1 MSILEIDTVLK
12 AKISTSVKTYQKWL
26 INDHLMT
33 HFFIAFFKDSD
44 NMYTRLIPKS
54 GCAGKKAENQE
65 AHSKSSA
72 SSDGQNHSPEY
83 DTRVG
88 KAIFRLSIIVEKIG
102 HLEKF

>member
-1 MSILEIDTVLK
+1 MV
-12 AKISTSVKTYQKWL
+12 
-26 INDHLMT
+26 DHLMT
-33 HFFIAFFKDSD
+33 HFYISIAFFKDSD

-72 SSDGQNHSPEY
+72 SSDGQNHSPES

-88 KAIFRLSIIVEKIG
+88 KAIFRLSIIAGKNWPFGKIQKILKLFVLFG
-102 HLEKF
+102 NL